1 MTLAFTIPGLP
12 VPKGRPRFA
21 SVAGHVRAFTPK
33 PTMTH
38 ENWIRECALDAMQ
51 RHREAAGATIAGSDC
66 PMDRPDAAIRQRK
79 RLISGA
85 GAQSAADPFPLD
97 GPLAIRVRFYLPRP
111 PSRRKAELWPDR
123 KPDLDNLLK
132 ALWDGLSLARVFV
145 GDSRIVRVEAEKL
158 YGEAKTE
165 VQVAQ
170 VEGEMATLLDAME
183 GR

>member
-21 SVAGHVRAFTPK
+21 QVAGHVRAFTPK

-38 ENWIRECALDAMQ
+38 ENWVRACA
-51 RHREAAGATIAGSDC
+51 HEAVSKLPKAER
-66 PMDRPDAAIRQRK
+66 MR
-79 RLISGA
+79 
-85 GAQSAADPFPLD
+85 FPLD

-111 PSRRKAELWPDR
+111 PSRRKADLWPDR

-165 VQVAQ
+165 VAIAQVA
-170 VEGEMATLLDAME
+170 GREMASLLDAIE